1 MRTAESVVLTLWP
14 PWPVDAYEIAPGLAE
29 VLTQGLF
36 VLRPMSTAGLR
47 ESITRPAELAGVTR
61 EPGLV
66 ESALASAANTF
77 HYGGG
82 DLFDIAAS
90 YAFHVAESQAF
101 VDGNKRTGVAAAMI
115 FLVRNGL
122 YAQPAK
128 WELYLAMIDV
138 AKKQKTK
145 ADLAEIFRRCASNSQ

>member
-1 MRTAESVVLTLWP
+1 MNEPIFLTLEE
-14 PWPVDAYEIAPGLAE
+14 VLKIHARSLAE
-29 VLTQGLF
+29 HGG
-36 VLRPMSTAGLR
+36 S
-47 ESITRPAELAGVTR
+47 EGVR

-101 VDGNKRTGVAAAMI
+101 VDGNKRTGVAAAMV
-115 FLVRNGL
+115 FLARNGL

-128 WELYLAMIDV
+128 WELYLAIIDV

-145 ADLAEIFRRCASNSQ
+145 ADQAEIFRRCASNSQ